1 MYYPTLYRE
10 TYTDYLQR
18 LENLNAFPLTNYNHT
33 ENRMTFSTDYT
44 QSRMIVLNTAFDPGW
59 RVRSVD
65 SDGKFHVHPVYKAQ
79 GGFIGFLSGEGQ
91 TDYEVRYWT
100 PFLSEGLI
108 ISLTGFSI
116 FAGITGAAWFVEKK
130 KKQALTN

>member
-65 SDGKFHVHPVYKAQ
+65 SDGKVHVHPVYKAQ